1 MEVAIDYFLLNLVN
15 RKVFEYSQLLII
27 VFKFEMKSYG

>member
-1 MEVAIDYFLLNLVN
+1 MEVVIDYFLLNPVN

-27 VFKFEMKSYG
+27 VLKFEMKSYG